1 MVKKLIKVVLV
12 IVCFSCFA
20 FAQQPPSQKLELNYF
35 FTPTCHI
42 CHEVREKIISQIEQ
56 KYNDKVLINF
66 RDINAIENL
75 ELLLALKEKY
85 GLPESGS
92 VPFAHFSGRL
102 LSGKK
107 EISESLIRLIDDELA
122 KGQPE
127 KRENPTMDLLKHF
140 FSFTPV
146 TVISAGLIDGV
157 NPCAFTVIVFFIS
170 FLALQGYRKRR
181 LAVVG
186 LFFIFSVFLTYL
198 LIGLGMFLFLRS
210 LGGLWVVARKI
221 FNLGIGSLSMV
232 FGIMAV
238 ADFIKFKISGKT
250 EGMSLQL
257 PPAIKNQI
265 HRVIGMHYRK
275 DKAVSPGAQSGAIF
289 KLIITAVVTGFLVS
303 ILEGLCT
310 GQMYLPTIVS
320 VLKTTSIKIKAFAYL
335 VLYNLMFILPLFVI
349 FLCALMGTTSEDF
362 TRFLNKHFLATK
374 VLMAVL
380 FFVLG
385 IYLVW
390 RA

>member
-20 FAQQPPSQKLELNYF
+20 FAQQPPSQKLELDYF
-35 FTPTCHI
+35 FTPTCHT

-56 KYNDKVLINF
+56 IYNDKVLINF
-66 RDINAIENL
+66 RDISTIENYK
-75 ELLLALKEKY
+75 LLLALKEKC

-92 VPFAHFSGRL
+92 VPVVHFSGKL

-122 KGQPE
+122 KGRPE

-146 TVISAGLIDGV
+146 TVISAGLIDGI

-170 FLALQGYRKRR
+170 FLALQGYRKRE

-198 LIGLGMFLFLRS
+198 LIGLGMFSFFYS
-210 LGGLWVVARKI
+210 LGGFWAVRKI

-232 FGIMAV
+232 FGVMAV

-275 DKAVSPGAQSGAIF
+275 DKSVSPGAQSGDMF
-289 KLIITAVVTGFLVS
+289 KLIITALVTGFLVS
-303 ILEGLCT
+303 ILEAVCT
-310 GQMYLPTIVS
+310 GQVYLPTIS
-320 VLKTTSIKIKAFAYL
+320 FVLKTTSIKIRAFVYL

-362 TRFLNKHFLATK
+362 TRFLKKHFLATK

-385 IYLVW
+385 VYLVW

>member
-1 MVKKLIKVVLV
+1 MLKKLIIVV
-12 IVCFSCFA
+12 IYIASFSCYA
-20 FAQQPPSQKLELNYF
+20 FAEQPPSQKLELNYF

-42 CHEVREKIISQIEQ
+42 CHEVREKIISQVEN
-56 KYNDKVLINF
+56 KYSDKVLINF
-66 RDINAIENL
+66 RDISAIENYK
-75 ELLLALKEKY
+75 LLLALKEKY
-85 GLPESGS
+85 GSAQSGS
-92 VPFAHFSGRL
+92 VPVVHFSERL
-102 LSGKK
+102 LIGKE
-107 EISESLIRLIDDELA
+107 EISQNLIRLIDGELA
-122 KGQPE
+122 KGLYQN
-127 KRENPTMDLLKHF
+127 RENPTMNLLKHF

-146 TVISAGLIDGV
+146 TVISAGLIDGI

-170 FLALQGYRKRR
+170 FLALQGYRKRE
-181 LAVVG
+181 LAAVG
-186 LFFIFSVFLTYL
+186 LFFILSVFLTYL
-198 LIGLGMFLFLRS
+198 LIGLGLFSVFYSFR
-210 LGGLWVVARKI
+210 GFWVVRKI
-221 FNLGIGSLSMV
+221 FNLGIGILSLV

-238 ADFIKFKISGKT
+238 TDFIKFKISGKT

-257 PPAIKNQI
+257 PPAVKNQI

-275 DKAVSPGAQSGAIF
+275 DKAIFPGAQSGTMF
-289 KLIITAVVTGFLVS
+289 KLIITALVTGFLIS
-303 ILEGLCT
+303 ILEAVCT
-310 GQMYLPTIVS
+310 GQVYLPTITF
-320 VLKTTSIKIKAFAYL
+320 VLKTTTIKIRAFAYL

-362 TRFLNKHFLATK
+362 ARFLKKHFLATK